1 MGSGLILL
9 LLVGAW
15 LAVLVPMALRSHD
28 PGTLGTVD
36 RFHDA
41 MRVLS
46 RRDSVPRPVSAAG
59 EAAEQSLA
67 DHTAPDEAVPSTVAP
82 PTPDGVPA
90 QGTPS
95 VQRRGPSAATRRLRA
110 LLVLLVLAVG
120 TLVAGVL
127 VTPWVLVAHALVDL
141 ALVGFVCWLRSRA
154 IARAE
159 REWRIA
165 MGERRP
171 TSRTARVGVL
181 LPELDE
187 ADEPAAASSVR
198 VAPGRVAGIP
208 DRMPSRWDL
217 DPALVPPQ
225 ADEPDVEQVAARGAQ
240 GEPWQ
245 PVPVPVPTYVTAA
258 RAPRRV
264 VDLTRV
270 PSEALVHA
278 ERSLGIDDR
287 GPGLERILDRRR
299 AVGD

>member
-46 RRDSVPRPVSAAG
+46 RRDSVPRPVPPTG
-59 EAAEQSLA
+59 EAAEP
-67 DHTAPDEAVPSTVAP
+67 APDDAPPATVVAP

-287 GPGLERILDRRR
+287 GPGLERTLDRCR